1 MCRNRKGVW
10 NCSCRLIRVPCN
22 LATSKACH
30 YRRGTAQLQTICSNV
45 STSLPLEKGFVLPG
59 MALQYILILAGLAF
73 QFLCQTPTIL
83 GASLFRGDCCMD
95 ELDVNG
101 TCPVNT
107 PCRPGCYRHQFE
119 NGTTC
124 LQCKSLI
131 LAYNATEC
139 SNLNSNETYL
149 WTNTSTAGP
158 PQPTIGGPAVAASLL
173 LGTLFISL
181 FLILSVASFFY
192 LKRSSKL
199 PDVFYRRNKA
209 SILQPSETAVMIPTP
224 TSSVRKPRYVRRERP
239 SVISTSAT
247 ISSAATTRVSNV

>member
-1 MCRNRKGVW
+1 
-10 NCSCRLIRVPCN
+10 
-22 LATSKACH
+22 
-30 YRRGTAQLQTICSNV
+30 
-45 STSLPLEKGFVLPG
+45 
-59 MALQYILILAGLAF
+59 MAVQCILILAGLAF

-83 GASLFRGDCCMD
+83 GASLFHDDCCMD

-107 PCRPGCYRHQFE
+107 QCRPGCYRHQFE

-131 LAYNATEC
+131 LLYNVTEC
-139 SNLNSNETYL
+139 SNMNSNETYL
-149 WTNTSTAGP
+149 WTNTSTAAP

-247 ISSAATTRVSNV
+247 MSSATTTRVSNV

>member
-1 MCRNRKGVW
+1 MCINKQG
-10 NCSCRLIRVPCN
+10 LP
-22 LATSKACH
+22 LQ
-30 YRRGTAQLQTICSNV
+30 RGTAQLQTICSNV
-45 STSLPLEKGFVLPG
+45 STSLPSEKGFVLPG
-59 MALQYILILAGLAF
+59 MAVQYILILAGLAF

-83 GASLFRGDCCMD
+83 GATLFRGDCCMD

-131 LAYNATEC
+131 LPYNVTEC

-149 WTNTSTAGP
+149 WTNTSTAAP

-199 PDVFYRRNKA
+199 PDVFYRRNKGTA
-209 SILQPSETAVMIPTP
+209 LILHNIIQRLI
-224 TSSVRKPRYVRRERP
+224 RKPRYVRRERP